1 MTNRSHSCKIF
12 SDNIGLQEEFITSHH
27 TRHSIIEKWVLLLTM
42 EILLHTREN
51 RISTVILECDL
62 LLKGLREINTSELLF
77 SFELPESKKC
87 KISYGLDP
95 IHRRVGCCR
104 IMRLNDTL
112 EFCHIEGIGMEMED
126 EIGRE

>member
-1 MTNRSHSCKIF
+1 MSNRSHSCEIF

-51 RISTVILECDL
+51 RISTVVLECDL

-77 SFELPESKKC
+77 SFELPESEKC
-87 KISYGLDP
+87 EISYSLDP
-95 IHRRVGCCR
+95 THRRVGCCR
-104 IMRLNDTL
+104 IMRLDDTL